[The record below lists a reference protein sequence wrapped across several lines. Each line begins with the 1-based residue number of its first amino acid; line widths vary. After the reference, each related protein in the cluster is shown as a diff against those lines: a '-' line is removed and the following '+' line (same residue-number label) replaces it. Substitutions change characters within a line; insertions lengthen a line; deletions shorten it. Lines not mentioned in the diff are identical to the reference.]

1 MTDVSLVIG
10 YRSWPLEPRIL
21 RVASGHASLKAVLT
35 RLFGTDG
42 VRGLANEDPITPASV
57 IRLMES
63 AIRVLAPG
71 VTRPVAIIGRDTRA
85 SGELME
91 AAAACGLAGCGV
103 DVLLAG
109 VIPTPAVAYLTAS
122 YPASFGVVI
131 SASHNPFE
139 DNGIKFFRSTGYK
152 LSDAEESRIEE
163 GFWQSLDSASRPTG
177 RQIGR
182 IKELPDA
189 LDRYVSF
196 VQSTFPKNA
205 SLRGFRLALDLANG
219 ASHRSTPR
227 ALELLG
233 AKLEVGYADPDGYNI
248 NENCGST
255 HPGALISLVRQTGA
269 DLGIV
274 HDGDAD
280 RVLFCDEYGSPLD
293 GDEIMAIIGA
303 DLLSRHELRANTIV
317 ATVMSNYGLDEL
329 MKKLGARVVRTKV
342 GDHCVMDALLDGDLN
357 FGGEQSGHIIFRD
370 LTTTGDGLITALRM
384 LSVLVSTGKRLGE
397 LRRTLEKYPQVQ
409 RNIPVRQKIPFGK
422 FQLITGEL
430 AIAEK
435 ELAGKGRVLLRYSGT
450 EPKARLLLEG
460 PDRLL
465 LEQLADSIGQVV
477 QKTLGA

>member
-1 MTDVSLVIG
+1 M
-10 YRSWPLEPRIL
+10 
-21 RVASGHASLKAVLT
+21 LT

-42 VRGLANEDPITPASV
+42 IRGLANEEPITPASI

-63 AIRVLAPG
+63 ATRVLAPG
-71 VTRPVAIIGRDTRA
+71 VARPVAIIGRDTRA

-91 AAAACGLAGCGV
+91 AAAATGLAGCGV

-109 VIPTPAVAYLTAS
+109 VVPTPAVAYLTAS

-152 LSDAEESRIEE
+152 LSDAEESKIEE
-163 GFWQSLDSASRPTG
+163 YFSQSSDQPQRPTG

-182 IKELPDA
+182 ITELVNA
-189 LDRYVSF
+189 IDRYVSF
-196 VQSTFPKNA
+196 ALSTFPKNV
-205 SLRGFRLALDLANG
+205 SLQGLRLALDLANG
-219 ASHRSTPR
+219 AAHQSTPR
-227 ALELLG
+227 VLELLG

-248 NENCGST
+248 NKDCGST

-269 DLGIV
+269 DLGIA

-280 RVLFCDEYGSPLD
+280 RILFCDESGSPLD
-293 GDEIMAIIGA
+293 GDEILAIAGA
-303 DLLSRHELRANTIV
+303 DLLRRHELRANTIV
-317 ATVMSNYGLDEL
+317 ATVMSNYGLDE
-329 MKKLGARVVRTKV
+329 MIKKLGGRVERTKV
-342 GDHCVMDALLDGDLN
+342 GDHCVMDALLNGDLN

-370 LTTTGDGLITALRM
+370 LTTTGDGLITALQM
-384 LSVLVSTGKRLGE
+384 LSVLVSTGKTLGQ
-397 LRRTLEKYPQVQ
+397 LRRVMEKYPQVQ
-409 RNIPVRQKIPFGK
+409 RNIAVREKIPFGK
-422 FQLITGEL
+422 FRLITDQL

-465 LEQLADSIGQVV
+465 LEQLADSIGQAVEN
-477 QKTLGA
+477 TLGA